1 MDTMI
6 MKKDLFQEEE
16 ERKNLIYQAKEQMLN
31 DGKVTV
37 RCPRCKKVPKVIV
50 KGKYNEHIIVKC
62 DCNYLFEI
70 EKGI

>member
-1 MDTMI
+1 
-6 MKKDLFQEEE
+6 
-16 ERKNLIYQAKEQMLN
+16 MLN